1 MIHCI
6 TALISHIPTLIPCI
20 PTLIPHI
27 PTLIPQTSYPDSH
40 IPTPIPC
47 IPTLI
52 PRVPTLIPCIP
63 FISLIPFPYSP
74 FQFLQMAW
82 NRWAPKEKCQ
92 KVAIPK
98 WGKSIIRT
106 NFNL

>member
-40 IPTPIPC
+40 IPTPLPC
-47 IPTLI
+47 SPTLI
-52 PRVPTLIPCIP
+52 PRGPTLIPCIP

-98 WGKSIIRT
+98 WGKWIIRT